1 MNAQLRKDMAEY
13 FKELTSKEVY
23 TLNYIELL
31 FIKPYIN
38 FIGEI
43 VYKSENAEI
52 KEVSKWIK

>member
-23 TLNYIELL
+23 TLNYIELS
-31 FIKPYIN
+31 FIKHYIN

-43 VYKSENAEI
+43 VYKTENAEI
-52 KEVSKWIK
+52 KEVSK